1 VWSLL
6 PEDLEGTAEQ
16 LADVDGFTSFADW
29 N

>member
-6 PEDLEGTAEQ
+6 PEDLEGVGEQ
-16 LADVDGFTSFADW
+16 LRDGFTSFGDW